1 MIGGNSDKPPA
12 CPHTATLERNS
23 SSFSL
28 QAQVSAFKTADS
40 RKKLRAKQPQQ
51 LRWLASTLGPSCSLP
66 STVARASRPV
76 LYGVTAAVWESS
88 WKVLLSR
95 LPLRHNLAGCR
106 GQQRWP
112 YRRRSFLLSHAPH
125 VGQLSIEATTAQQ
138 VPGCCLQLSTGGLLH
153 ARPCWPEWGH

>member
-12 CPHTATLERNS
+12 LSPHCHTGTQQQHKSVHSSLKKTPSKAAATAALAGFNAAWAKLQPAAVDCRS
-23 SSFSL
+23 RL
-28 QAQVSAFKTADS
+28 QACPVRSHGCG
-40 RKKLRAKQPQQ
+40 LGKQ
-51 LRWLASTLGPSCSLP
+51 RG
-66 STVARASRPV
+66 
-76 LYGVTAAVWESS
+76 

-112 YRRRSFLLSHAPH
+112 YRRRSFLLSFAPH

-153 ARPCWPEWGH
+153 ARPWL